1 MIAFSGQKRL
11 GHAQMGLLQE
21 SNSHFRRVSPPLSYG
36 SPHPGRPPPWSRVPL
51 IAMWPEYKVVYP
63 PIGGTWGES
72 DSHIEVTGMLVVSL
86 RSVNCRF
93 WSKLGCLGWKVITLH
108 VSLRVVHKEIYK
120 KSRDTNHTERYQGV

>member
-1 MIAFSGQKRL
+1 M
-11 GHAQMGLLQE
+11 
-21 SNSHFRRVSPPLSYG
+21 
-36 SPHPGRPPPWSRVPL
+36 PL

-63 PIGGTWGES
+63 PIDGTGGGGGGKES

-93 WSKLGCLGWKVITLH
+93 WSKLGCLGWKVTILQ

-120 KSRDTNHTERYQGV
+120 KSRDTNHRERCQGV

>member
-1 MIAFSGQKRL
+1 M
-11 GHAQMGLLQE
+11 
-21 SNSHFRRVSPPLSYG
+21 
-36 SPHPGRPPPWSRVPL
+36 PL

-63 PIGGTWGES
+63 PIGGTGGKES

-93 WSKLGCLGWKVITLH
+93 WLKLGCLGWKVTILH

-120 KSRDTNHTERYQGV
+120 KSRDTNHRERYQGV